1 MNSTPTT
8 ANAGLL
14 ARWLAKARMNAP
26 LHKLR
31 GGVHPEGRKSLSAE
45 PPIRPLPLPER
56 LFVPLQ
62 QHIGAPAK
70 QLVGV
75 GERVLKGQLLA
86 TGQGA
91 VSAPVHAPTS
101 GRVIALGDF
110 PAPHPSG
117 LPLAT
122 LTIEADGDDAWLDA
136 DAPADPFSMAPEEV
150 ARRVGEA
157 GIVGLGGAAFPS
169 AVKLNLS
176 RRGEVRT
183 LIMNGGECEP
193 YLTCDDRL
201 MRERAAEVVEG
212 IRLIRH
218 ATGASEVLV
227 GIEDNKP
234 EAIAAMAAAAAGT
247 EVKVLPVPA
256 MYPMGSEKQLIQVL
270 TGQEVPA
277 GGRAADIGVLV
288 HNVGTAYAVQQALCQ
303 GRPLVSRIVTVSGG
317 AILAPGNLE
326 VPIGALASELVKASG
341 GLSGEPARLVLGGPM
356 MGTQLTG
363 LEVPIVKGSGG
374 LLALT
379 RAEVEA
385 NKPGPCIRCSTCVR
399 ACPMGLLPLEMA
411 ARIRAGD
418 PAGAVDWG
426 LKDCIACGSC
436 SYVCPSHI
444 PLVHYF
450 NHAKGDLAARERQKL
465 KNEATK
471 KLAEERNERMARVV
485 REREEAARQRAAK
498 KAAADAAKK
507 AAAEAAA
514 AAKAAAEGKPE
525 EVVA

>member
-1 MNSTPTT
+1 MNSH
-8 ANAGLL
+8 
-14 ARWLAKARMNAP
+14 
-26 LHKLR
+26 LHTFP
-31 GGVHPEGRKSLSAE
+31 GGVHPEGRKDLSAE
-45 PPIRPLPLPER
+45 PPIRLLPLPER

-70 QLVGV
+70 HLVQV
-75 GERVLKGQLLA
+75 GEAVKKGQLLA
-86 TGQGA
+86 GSQGA
-91 VSAPVHAPTS
+91 ISAPVHAPTS
-101 GRVIALGDF
+101 GRVIAIGDF

-117 LPLAT
+117 LPVAAV
-122 LTIEADGDDAWLDA
+122 TIEADGADAWLDV
-136 DAPADPFSMAPEEV
+136 DPPSDPFSLSPEEI
-150 ARRVGEA
+150 AARVGAA
-157 GIVGLGGAAFPS
+157 GIVGLGGAAFPA

-176 RRGEVRT
+176 RKSEIST

-201 MRERAAEVVEG
+201 MRERAREIVEG
-212 IRLIRH
+212 IRLIAL
-218 ATGASEVLV
+218 ATGARTLLV

-234 EAIAAMAAAAAGT
+234 EAIAAMSAAAQGGPVQVT
-247 EVKVLPVPA
+247 PVPA
-256 MYPMGSEKQLIQVL
+256 LYPMGSEKQMIQVL

-288 HNVGTAYAVQQALCQ
+288 HNVGTAYAVQQALCH

-317 AILAPGNLE
+317 AVIAPGNLE
-326 VPIGALASELVKASG
+326 VPVGALAADLIRACG
-341 GLSGEPARLVLGGPM
+341 GLREDPARLVLGGPM
-356 MGTQLTG
+356 MGMQMSG
-363 LEVPIVKGSGG
+363 LEIPIVKGSSGV
-374 LLALT
+374 LALT
-379 RAEVEA
+379 AREVESTR
-385 NKPGPCIRCSTCVR
+385 PGPCIRCSTCVR

-444 PLVHYF
+444 PLVHWF

-465 KNEATK
+465 RNEATK
-471 KLAEERNERMARVV
+471 RLAEERSARMERIA

-498 KAAADAAKK
+498 KAAAEAAKK
-507 AAAEAAA
+507 AAAEAASSQQ
-514 AAKAAAEGKPE
+514 
-525 EVVA
+525 EVTA

>member
-1 MNSTPTT
+1 MKNVIARLADSMRMNSH
-8 ANAGLL
+8 
-14 ARWLAKARMNAP
+14 
-26 LHKLR
+26 LHRLR
-31 GGVHPEGRKSLSAE
+31 GGVHPEGRKDLSAE

-70 QLVGV
+70 PLVGV
-75 GERVLKGQLLA
+75 GEWVKKGQLLA
-86 TGQGA
+86 AGQGV

-101 GRVIALGDF
+101 GRVAAFGDF

-117 LPLAT
+117 LPIAT
-122 LTIEADGDDAWLDA
+122 LTIEADGDDAWLEA
-136 DAPADPFSMAPEEV
+136 DAPADPFSLAPEEV
-150 ARRVGEA
+150 ALRVGAA
-157 GIVGLGGAAFPS
+157 GIVGLGGAAFPA

-201 MRERAAEVVEG
+201 MRERARDIVEG

-234 EAIAAMAAAAAGT
+234 DAIAAMRAAVVGT
-247 EVKVLPVPA
+247 EVKVVTVPA

-288 HNVGTAYAVQQALCQ
+288 HNVGTAYAVQQALRLA
-303 GRPLVSRIVTVSGG
+303 RPLISRIVTVSGG

-341 GLSGEPARLVLGGPM
+341 GFASEPARLVLGGPM
-356 MGTQLTG
+356 MGTQLAG
-363 LEVPIVKGSGG
+363 LDVPIVKGSGG
-374 LLALT
+374 VLALT

-471 KLAEERNERMARVV
+471 KLAEERSERAARVV

-507 AAAEAAA
+507 AAE
-514 AAKAAAEGKPE
+514 KE
-525 EVVA
+525 EVAA